1 MVPGAGMIFIRG
13 LWGAI
18 QQELPAP
25 LLPLCLPTLLLPTR
39 VQIPQRARW
48 SLQGEQEIDHRR
60 SPSSRPQLEE
70 EEERPLGT
78 MFYGLGDFTDVDIS
92 VTELRPCWNQQGSQ
106 KSHGPGPKVHP
117 WARKGCN
124 CTEKT

>member
-1 MVPGAGMIFIRG
+1 MPSSKNFLLLSFLFVSPPGF
-13 LWGAI
+13 
-18 QQELPAP
+18 
-25 LLPLCLPTLLLPTR
+25 LLPTR

-48 SLQGEQEIDHRR
+48 SLRGERETDHRP

-78 MFYGLGDFTDVDIS
+78 MFYGLGDSTDVGIP

-106 KSHGPGPKVHP
+106 KSQGPALRSSPGPGKS
-117 WARKGCN
+117 AIAQKKLRGSDRQ
-124 CTEKT
+124 T